1 MLWIVAALLVAL
13 IVWELWVCEGAH
25 LGRGFVVAMYDLAAH
40 RYDSIKDFDW
50 DWERRFLGEPL
61 ARAIG
66 SLASPVILDVGA
78 GTGRTGRAL
87 LPLLKGEALLASVE
101 PSRRMQAIGA
111 RLLPDPRSG
120 WLRAWADRLPFA
132 QDTFDMV
139 VSLEMLEFTPSPRGA
154 LEEMIRVL
162 RPGGWLLTTNR
173 VGNQA
178 PWILGRTYPRRRFPA
193 LLEELGMDQ
202 VESMIWQVE
211 YDLNWAHKPVP
222 AQAIR
227 G

>member
-1 MLWIVAALLVAL
+1 MPWIIAAFVVAL
-13 IVWELWVCEGAH
+13 AVWELWVCEGAH
-25 LGRGFVVAMYDLAAH
+25 LGRGFVVAMYDLAAR

-50 DWERRFLGEPL
+50 DWERRFLGEPI

-66 SLASPVILDVGA
+66 SLTSPLILDVGA

-87 LPLLKGEALLASVE
+87 LPLLSGGALLASVE

-120 WLRAWADRLPFA
+120 WMRAWADSLPFEE
-132 QDTFDMV
+132 DTFDIV
-139 VSLEMLEFTPSPRGA
+139 VSLEMLEFTPAPRRA
-154 LEEMIRVL
+154 LEEMVRVL

-173 VGNQA
+173 VGSQA
-178 PWILGRTYPRRRFPA
+178 PWILGRTVPRRRFPG
-193 LLEELGMDQ
+193 LLEELGLDQ
-202 VESMIWQVE
+202 VETVTWQVE

-222 AQAIR
+222 VRTIR